1 MECDH
6 SPKIKHVLLVK
17 NRAKRFL
24 IKNLVDGRI
33 DKVQEQINRGTVK
46 VLSSPKKD
54 EPIEETMTVTFDWK
68 ENELINNSNDVYE

>member
-1 MECDH
+1 MGCDY

-17 NRAKRFL
+17 KKAKRFL

-54 EPIEETMTVTFDWK
+54 DLVKETMTVTFDWK
-68 ENELINNSNDVYE
+68 END